1 MIIENNVLTAD
12 EGYVL
17 TNGEIYATQI
27 YLGIYDN
34 LNNWQEISENEI
46 PEIIEE
52 PQEEENLEE
61 LAAAARILLDI

>member
-12 EGYVL
+12 EGHVL